1 MPRSAPAP
9 RWCSSTP
16 RWSITAPPWS
26 VRSSATLRP
35 CSGATASRRW
45 PRRPASIIAAAPPPV
60 EVASQPLSP
69 LGQTLQKSLMAET
82 AKHPAPPIIDG
93 VAAIADRYDGF
104 ILDLWGV
111 MHDGVR
117 AYPGARDCLAALHRR
132 GKRIVILSNAPR
144 RAAQVVVRNAELGI
158 PAELYHGLVTS
169 GEAAWQALHAR
180 SDPWHRGLGRH
191 AYCLMPVRDRGL
203 LDGLALAEAGSIAEA
218 GFILNTGV
226 ESARERIDDFE
237 PVLAEGV
244 AAGLPMLCANPDLVV
259 IRGGVRELCA
269 GSLAARYETLG
280 GFVHYHGKPHEP
292 IYRLC
297 FEQLGIADR
306 RRILE
311 IGRAAC

>member
-1 MPRSAPAP
+1 
-9 RWCSSTP
+9 
-16 RWSITAPPWS
+16 
-26 VRSSATLRP
+26 
-35 CSGATASRRW
+35 
-45 PRRPASIIAAAPPPV
+45 
-60 EVASQPLSP
+60 
-69 LGQTLQKSLMAET
+69 MAET
-82 AKHPAPPIIDG
+82 AEHPAPPIIDG

-169 GEAAWQALHAR
+169 GEAAWQALNTR
-180 SDPWHRGLGRH
+180 SDPWHRGLGRR
-191 AYCLMPVRDRGL
+191 AYCLMPARDRGL
-203 LDGLALAEAGSIAEA
+203 LDGLALCEAGTIAEA

-226 ESARERIDDFE
+226 ESARERIEEFE
-237 PVLAEGV
+237 PVLADGV

-259 IRGGVRELCA
+259 IRGGMRELCA
-269 GSLAARYETLG
+269 GSLAARYESLG

-292 IYRLC
+292 IYRMC

-306 RRILE
+306 RRILAVGDSLHTDVAGAAQAGIDVLFIAGGIHADE
-311 IGRAAC
+311 LGLAPGETPSVARLARLCREGRERPTWAARAFAW

>member
-16 RWSITAPPWS
+16 RWSIRAPAWS
-26 VRSSATLRP
+26 ARSSATSRR
-35 CSGATASRRW
+35 CCGRTASRPW
-45 PRRPASIIAAAPPPV
+45 PRRPGPIIAAVPLPAEAANP
-60 EVASQPLSP
+60 ALSP
-69 LGQTLQKSLMAET
+69 PGQTWQKSLMAEP
-82 AKHPAPPIIDG
+82 AEHPAPPIIDG

-111 MHDGVR
+111 MHDGVQ

-158 PAELYHGLVTS
+158 PADLYHGLVTS

-180 SDPWHRGLGRH
+180 SDPWHRALGRH

-203 LDGLALAEAGSIAEA
+203 LDGLALCEVATIPEA

-226 ESARERIDDFE
+226 ESARDRIEDFA
-237 PVLAEGV
+237 PVLADGV
-244 AAGLPMLCANPDLVV
+244 AAGPPMLCANPALVV
-259 IRGGVRELCA
+259 I
-269 GSLAARYETLG
+269 
-280 GFVHYHGKPHEP
+280 P
-292 IYRLC
+292 
-297 FEQLGIADR
+297 
-306 RRILE
+306 
-311 IGRAAC
+311 

>member
-1 MPRSAPAP
+1 
-9 RWCSSTP
+9 
-16 RWSITAPPWS
+16 
-26 VRSSATLRP
+26 
-35 CSGATASRRW
+35 
-45 PRRPASIIAAAPPPV
+45 
-60 EVASQPLSP
+60 
-69 LGQTLQKSLMAET
+69 MAET
-82 AKHPAPPIIDG
+82 AEHPAPPIIDG

-158 PAELYHGLVTS
+158 PADLYHGLVTS

-180 SDPWHRGLGRH
+180 SDPWHRALGRR
-191 AYCLMPVRDRGL
+191 AYCLLPVRDRGL
-203 LDGLALAEAGSIAEA
+203 LDGLALSEASTIAEA

-280 GFVHYHGKPHEP
+280 GTVRYHGKPHEP

-306 RRILE
+306 RRVLAVGDSLHTDVAGAARAGIDVLFIAGGIHADE
-311 IGRAAC
+311 LGLAPGETPSIARLARLCREGRERPTWAARAFAW

>member
-1 MPRSAPAP
+1 
-9 RWCSSTP
+9 
-16 RWSITAPPWS
+16 
-26 VRSSATLRP
+26 
-35 CSGATASRRW
+35 
-45 PRRPASIIAAAPPPV
+45 
-60 EVASQPLSP
+60 
-69 LGQTLQKSLMAET
+69 MAET
-82 AKHPAPPIIDG
+82 AEHPAPPIIDG

-203 LDGLALAEAGSIAEA
+203 LDGLGLHEAGSIAEA

-226 ESARERIDDFE
+226 ESARERIEDFE

-297 FEQLGIADR
+297 FEQLGVADR
-306 RRILE
+306 RRVLAVGDSLHTDVAGAARAGIDVLFIAGGIHADE
-311 IGRAAC
+311 LGLAPGEAPSVARLARLCREGRERPTWAARAFAW